1 MKMATEN
8 TIYIN
13 CDNLRDK
20 LYRNDEVLLLDC
32 RSNDEYRHGH
42 INGAHNIVLPQ
53 LMMRRLKANKLS
65 LKSLVPPNFRQEKE
79 AFLKKCTTSHVVV
92 YDHFTADLNNND
104 TTMLALLY
112 NRMKNEGCNVT
123 VLKGGYTKF
132 QVDFPDF
139 CLKAGTAGSSDADD
153 EDGGSDESAASSPRG
168 GRCSPL
174 SPLTIHAPSILGLGS
189 LRISCDH
196 EEEESDSVESRLGR
210 TRRDRPCDNHRHHNC
225 LRHSDRFNS
234 EGESDDPNSANS
246 LSSNEGNVPLTLK
259 PIPSSHPCTCCSC
272 DKAPRR
278 TIPQSPQ
285 CPSPS
290 PAHNLYGGASAPA
303 EILNGLFLGC
313 AKDASNAAVLAEHNI
328 TYILN
333 VTPNLPNVFENDGK
347 YKYKQIPI
355 TDHWSQNLSQFFPDA
370 IAFIDEARSKNC
382 GVLVHCLAGISRS
395 VTVTVAYL
403 MQKLRWSLNDAYD
416 FVKQRKNNVSPNFNF
431 MGQLLDFEKTL
442 GLGEYS
448 SSTEDPLSSASQNH
462 PPTLFFTSPPPPT
475 PTLTLPVMKG
485 KKREQ
490 RSAFILPNLS

>member
-1 MKMATEN
+1 MKMEQDM
-8 TIYIN
+8 YVS
-13 CDNLRDK
+13 CDNLRNK
-20 LYRNDEVLLLDC
+20 LYRNDDVLLLDC
-32 RSNDEYRHGH
+32 RQNEEYRYEH

-79 AFLKKCTTSHVVV
+79 TFLKKCTTSHVVL

-112 NRMKNEGCNVT
+112 NRMKNEGCNVS
-123 VLKGGYTKF
+123 VLKGGYSKF
-132 QVDFPDF
+132 LVDHPDF
-139 CLKAGTAGSSDADD
+139 CLKAGNTGSSDADD
-153 EDGGSDESAASSPRG
+153 EDGGSDDSAASSPRG

-174 SPLTIHAPSILGLGS
+174 SPLTINAPPILGLGS
-189 LRISCDH
+189 LRITCDH
-196 EEEESDSVESRLGR
+196 EGDESDGADFRLPRSRRGR
-210 TRRDRPCDNHRHHNC
+210 HCDNHRHHLC

-246 LSSNEGNVPLTLK
+246 LSSSEGNAPLTLK
-259 PIPSSHPCTCCSC
+259 PIPASHPCTCCTCEKEPSRNFL
-272 DKAPRR
+272 P
-278 TIPQSPQ
+278 SPQ

-290 PAHNLYGGASAPA
+290 GIYGGVSSPA
-303 EILNGLFLGC
+303 EILPGLFLGC
-313 AKDASNAAVLAEHNI
+313 AKDASNADVLARHNI

-333 VTPNLPNVFENDGK
+333 VTPNLPNVFEKDGK

-355 TDHWSQNLSQFFPDA
+355 TDHWSQNLSQFFPDC
-370 IAFIDEARSKNC
+370 IAFIDEARSNNC

-403 MQKLRWSLNDAYD
+403 MQKRRWSLNDAYD

-448 SSTEDPLSSASQNH
+448 SSTEDPLSSASQVP

-475 PTLTLPVMKG
+475 PTLTLPVMHG